1 MDKFAFIAHTS
12 INRLQLSCIAAL
24 NQKPSCENLSLFLGG
39 AGFCTEAWL
48 AGTFLRAL
56 CVTAFGAGLGNDSC
70 VSGCVAGDC
79 TNTSSS

>member
-1 MDKFAFIAHTS
+1 MDIFAFIAHTS

-48 AGTFLRAL
+48 A
-56 CVTAFGAGLGNDSC
+56 
-70 VSGCVAGDC
+70 
-79 TNTSSS
+79 